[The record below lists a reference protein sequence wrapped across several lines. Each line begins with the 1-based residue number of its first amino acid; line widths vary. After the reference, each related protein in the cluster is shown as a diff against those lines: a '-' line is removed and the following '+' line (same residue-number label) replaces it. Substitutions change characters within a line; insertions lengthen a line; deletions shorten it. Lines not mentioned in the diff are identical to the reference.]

1 MTTRV
6 LCLTALLLVCACG
19 PTQAASLR
27 VFGGADDGLLSDG
40 ERWAVIPVQRSMEI
54 VDGRSGAR
62 RTVDLAAPCASQ
74 FGQPRGVGAGLVLVE
89 CSFRVNQTRPRLLVY
104 DLAARTFTDV
114 PGTEILYR
122 SSDGFTVDAIGRTWV
137 AFGLNRHHGGSTRG
151 S

>member
-19 PTQAASLR
+19 PAQAASLR

-89 CSFRVNQTRPRLLVY
+89 CSFRVNQTRPRLLRLPPNRLLPLPQPRKHPPPLHLRLKRPRKPLQVP
-104 DLAARTFTDV
+104 LAGR
-114 PGTEILYR
+114 IL
-122 SSDGFTVDAIGRTWV
+122 
-137 AFGLNRHHGGSTRG
+137 
-151 S
+151 